1 MIDYNSIIQHQ
12 EYLHRERL
20 PIWLKRY
27 ILISHDEVIKCTN
40 TIDGEDF
47 TKLDN
52 VICIYKYDYKVV
64 SCTDSSFLVY
74 FYDEKGWYSN
84 SYEQNGGT
92 ISFDTPKTK
101 DYRTY
106 NHRMC
111 SIVGPNGIKLNNI
124 YVAVDRSET
133 MIAKIWKYFIC
144 AQKCA
149 SQLELDLLYEVYNK
163 DNTIEEL
170 SNKVKELEDRA
181 LQ

>member
-47 TKLDN
+47 TKLDM
-52 VICIYKYDYKVV
+52 VICIYRYAYMVV
-64 SCTDSSFLVY
+64 SCADSSFLVY
-74 FYDEKGWYSN
+74 FYDEKGEYYN
-84 SYEQNGGT
+84 CYERNGWT

-106 NHRMC
+106 NYRMC
-111 SIVGPNGIKLNNI
+111 SITGLNGIKINNI

-133 MIAKIWKYFIC
+133 MIAKIWKFFIR
-144 AQKCA
+144 AQKCTT
-149 SQLELDLLYEVYNK
+149 QLELDLLYEVYNK

-170 SNKVKELEDRA
+170 SNIIKELRDET